1 MIKAYLFSDITRQI
15 SHTYYSLHGT
25 TIGPSKFFYNLKDYE
40 VRKFSLLES
49 FIYEVEIYPESVV
62 GCFDDYIEA
71 RKYKIIR
78 NVKFVEY
85 LNETNLSDEIAEEF
99 NAILNG
105 NYLDLSL
112 IVELRKLLKK
122 KILNLTIYERFKF
135 LVILNQA
142 KIDIPLIS
150 LEENYQIY
158 YIKLLE
164 FYGVSYDCSKLNYHK
179 SEIEEQKYFGNTEF
193 EILNHQTGYI
203 YDALFENRYYAS
215 NLIRARKITQ
225 AQFEVFCEGVRIGDY
240 IPNLDSSGLVSG
252 YKIPNKYLNI
262 CSLLFE
268 KYGYT
273 FVVSAN
279 PKDSVCDL
287 EEEIKCI
294 SKYVGDYKEIFF
306 VGISNGASIGAVQCG
321 KIEKSW
327 NTNNW
332 ES

>member
-15 SHTYYSLHGT
+15 DHTYYSLHGST
-25 TIGPSKFFYNLKDYE
+25 TGPSKFFYNLKDYK
-40 VRKFSLLES
+40 VSMLSLLEP

-85 LNETNLSDEIAEEF
+85 LKETNLSDEIAEEF

-105 NYLDLSL
+105 NDLDLSL
-112 IVELRKLLKK
+112 IVEFQKLLKN

-135 LVILNQA
+135 LVILNKT

-164 FYGVSYDCSKLNYHK
+164 FYGISYDCSKLNCHK

-193 EILNHQTGYI
+193 EILNNQTGYI
-203 YDALFENRYYAS
+203 YDALFDNHYYAS
-215 NLIRARKITQ
+215 NLIRARKVTQ
-225 AQFEVFCEGVRIGDY
+225 EQFEVFCEGVRTGDY

-262 CSLLFE
+262 FYPNISHLELENISSLI
-268 KYGYT
+268 
-273 FVVSAN
+273 AN
-279 PKDSVCDL
+279 WNIDTNIATKFLENNYMIDGVRYWNSYHRKVYETKKIFLKD
-287 EEEIKCI
+287 
-294 SKYVGDYKEIFF
+294 GF
-306 VGISNGASIGAVQCG
+306 
-321 KIEKSW
+321 KIIER
-327 NTNNW
+327 
-332 ES
+332 

>member
-15 SHTYYSLHGT
+15 EHTYYSLHGT
-25 TIGPSKFFYNLKDYE
+25 SIAPSKFFYNLKDYK
-40 VRKFSLLES
+40 VSMLSLLEP

-71 RKYKIIR
+71 RKYRIVREI
-78 NVKFVEY
+78 KFVEY
-85 LNETNLSDEIAEEF
+85 LKETNLSDEISEEF
-99 NAILNG
+99 NVILNG
-105 NYLDLSL
+105 NDLDLSL
-112 IVELRKLLKK
+112 IVEFQKLLKK

-135 LVILNQA
+135 LVILNQT

-193 EILNHQTGYI
+193 EILNNQTGYI
-203 YDALFENRYYAS
+203 YDSLFKNRYYAS
-215 NLIRARKITQ
+215 NLIRARKLTQ
-225 AQFEVFCEGVRIGDY
+225 EQFEVFCEGVRTGDY

-262 CSLLFE
+262 FYPNISHLELEDISSL
-268 KYGYT
+268 T
-273 FVVSAN
+273 AN
-279 PKDSVCDL
+279 WNIDTNIATKFLENNYMIEGFDYSSKECQKIIEAKKIFLKDD
-287 EEEIKCI
+287 
-294 SKYVGDYKEIFF
+294 F
-306 VGISNGASIGAVQCG
+306 
-321 KIEKSW
+321 KIIER
-327 NTNNW
+327 
-332 ES
+332 

>member
-15 SHTYYSLHGT
+15 DHTYYSLHGST
-25 TIGPSKFFYNLKDYE
+25 TGPSKFFYNLKDYK
-40 VRKFSLLES
+40 VSMLSLLEP

-85 LNETNLSDEIAEEF
+85 LKETNLSDEIAEEF

-105 NYLDLSL
+105 NDLDLSL
-112 IVELRKLLKK
+112 IVEFQKLLKN

-135 LVILNQA
+135 LVILNKT

-164 FYGVSYDCSKLNYHK
+164 FYGISYDCSKLNCHK

-193 EILNHQTGYI
+193 EILNNQTGYI
-203 YDALFENRYYAS
+203 YDALLDNRYYAS
-215 NLIRARKITQ
+215 NLIRARKVTQ
-225 AQFEVFCEGVRIGDY
+225 EQFEVFCEGIRTGDY

-262 CSLLFE
+262 FYPNISHLELENISSLI
-268 KYGYT
+268 
-273 FVVSAN
+273 AN
-279 PKDSVCDL
+279 WNIDTNIATKFLENNYMIERFDYSSKEWQKIIEAKKIFLKDDFKII
-287 EEEIKCI
+287 ER
-294 SKYVGDYKEIFF
+294 KEL
-306 VGISNGASIGAVQCG
+306 C
-321 KIEKSW
+321 
-327 NTNNW
+327 
-332 ES
+332 

>member
-262 CSLLFE
+262 FYPNISHLELEDISSLI
-268 KYGYT
+268 
-273 FVVSAN
+273 AN
-279 PKDSVCDL
+279 WNIDTNIATKFLENNYMIEGFDYRSKECQKIIEAKKIFLKDDFKII
-287 EEEIKCI
+287 ER
-294 SKYVGDYKEIFF
+294 KEL
-306 VGISNGASIGAVQCG
+306 C
-321 KIEKSW
+321 
-327 NTNNW
+327 
-332 ES
+332 

>member
-193 EILNHQTGYI
+193 EILTHQTGYI

-262 CSLLFE
+262 FYPNISHLELEDISSLI
-268 KYGYT
+268 
-273 FVVSAN
+273 AN
-279 PKDSVCDL
+279 WNIDTNIATKFLENNYMIEGFDYSSKECQKIIEAKKIFLKDDFKII
-287 EEEIKCI
+287 ER
-294 SKYVGDYKEIFF
+294 KEL
-306 VGISNGASIGAVQCG
+306 C
-321 KIEKSW
+321 
-327 NTNNW
+327 
-332 ES
+332 

>member
-262 CSLLFE
+262 FYPNISHLELEDISSLI
-268 KYGYT
+268 
-273 FVVSAN
+273 AN
-279 PKDSVCDL
+279 WNIDTNIATKFLENNYMIEGFDYSSKECQKIIEAKKIFLKD
-287 EEEIKCI
+287 
-294 SKYVGDYKEIFF
+294 GF
-306 VGISNGASIGAVQCG
+306 
-321 KIEKSW
+321 KIIER
-327 NTNNW
+327 N
-332 ES
+332 

>member
-15 SHTYYSLHGT
+15 DHTYYSLHGST
-25 TIGPSKFFYNLKDYE
+25 TGPSKFFYNLKDYK
-40 VRKFSLLES
+40 VSMLSLLEP

-85 LNETNLSDEIAEEF
+85 LKETNLSDEIAEEF

-105 NYLDLSL
+105 NDLDLSL
-112 IVELRKLLKK
+112 IVEFQKLLKN

-135 LVILNQA
+135 LVILNKT

-164 FYGVSYDCSKLNYHK
+164 FYGISYDCSKLNCHK

-193 EILNHQTGYI
+193 EILNNQTGYI
-203 YDALFENRYYAS
+203 YDALFDNHYYAS
-215 NLIRARKITQ
+215 NLIRARKVTQ
-225 AQFEVFCEGVRIGDY
+225 EQFEVFCEGVRTCDY

-262 CSLLFE
+262 FYPNISHLELENISSLI
-268 KYGYT
+268 
-273 FVVSAN
+273 AN
-279 PKDSVCDL
+279 WNIDTNIATKFLENNYMIEGFDYSSKEWQKIIEAKKIFLKDDFKII
-287 EEEIKCI
+287 ER
-294 SKYVGDYKEIFF
+294 KEL
-306 VGISNGASIGAVQCG
+306 C
-321 KIEKSW
+321 
-327 NTNNW
+327 
-332 ES
+332 

>member
-78 NVKFVEY
+78 NVKFAEY

-105 NYLDLSL
+105 NDLDLSL
-112 IVELRKLLKK
+112 IVEFQKLLKK

-135 LVILNQA
+135 LVILNQT

-262 CSLLFE
+262 FYPNISHLELEDISSLI
-268 KYGYT
+268 
-273 FVVSAN
+273 AN
-279 PKDSVCDL
+279 WNIDTNIATKFLENNYMIEGFDYSSKECQKIIEAKKIFLKDDFKII
-287 EEEIKCI
+287 ER
-294 SKYVGDYKEIFF
+294 KEL
-306 VGISNGASIGAVQCG
+306 C
-321 KIEKSW
+321 
-327 NTNNW
+327 
-332 ES
+332 

>member
-15 SHTYYSLHGT
+15 DHTYYSLHGST
-25 TIGPSKFFYNLKDYE
+25 TDPSKFFYNLKDYK
-40 VRKFSLLES
+40 VSMLSLLEP

-85 LNETNLSDEIAEEF
+85 LKETNLSDEIAEEF

-105 NYLDLSL
+105 NDLDLSL
-112 IVELRKLLKK
+112 IVEFQKLLKN

-135 LVILNQA
+135 LVILNKT

-164 FYGVSYDCSKLNYHK
+164 FYGISYDCSKLNCHK

-193 EILNHQTGYI
+193 EILNNQTGYI
-203 YDALFENRYYAS
+203 YDALFDNHYYAS
-215 NLIRARKITQ
+215 NLIRARKVTQ
-225 AQFEVFCEGVRIGDY
+225 EQFEVFCEGVRTGDY

-262 CSLLFE
+262 FYPNISHLELENISSLI
-268 KYGYT
+268 
-273 FVVSAN
+273 AN
-279 PKDSVCDL
+279 WNIDTNIATKFLENNYMIEGFDYSSKEWQKIIEAKKIFLKDDFKII
-287 EEEIKCI
+287 ER
-294 SKYVGDYKEIFF
+294 KEL
-306 VGISNGASIGAVQCG
+306 C
-321 KIEKSW
+321 
-327 NTNNW
+327 
-332 ES
+332 

>member
-15 SHTYYSLHGT
+15 DHTYYSLHGST
-25 TIGPSKFFYNLKDYE
+25 TGPSKFFYNLKDYK
-40 VRKFSLLES
+40 VSMLSLLEP

-85 LNETNLSDEIAEEF
+85 LKETNLSDEIAEEF
-99 NAILNG
+99 NSILNG
-105 NYLDLSL
+105 NDLDLSL
-112 IVELRKLLKK
+112 IVEFQKLLKN

-135 LVILNQA
+135 LVILNKT

-164 FYGVSYDCSKLNYHK
+164 FYGISYDCSKLNCHK

-193 EILNHQTGYI
+193 EILNNQTGYI
-203 YDALFENRYYAS
+203 YDALFDNHYYAS
-215 NLIRARKITQ
+215 NLIRARKVTQ
-225 AQFEVFCEGVRIGDY
+225 EQFEVFCEGVRTGDY

-262 CSLLFE
+262 FYPNISHLELENISSLI
-268 KYGYT
+268 
-273 FVVSAN
+273 AN
-279 PKDSVCDL
+279 WNIDTNIATKFLENNYMIEGFDYSSKEWQKIIEAKKIFLKDDFKII
-287 EEEIKCI
+287 ER
-294 SKYVGDYKEIFF
+294 KEL
-306 VGISNGASIGAVQCG
+306 C
-321 KIEKSW
+321 
-327 NTNNW
+327 
-332 ES
+332 

>member
-78 NVKFVEY
+78 KVKFVEY

-262 CSLLFE
+262 FYPNISHLELEDISSLI
-268 KYGYT
+268 
-273 FVVSAN
+273 AN
-279 PKDSVCDL
+279 WNIDTNIATKFLENNYMIEGFDYSSKECQKIIEAKKIFLKDDFKII
-287 EEEIKCI
+287 ER
-294 SKYVGDYKEIFF
+294 KEL
-306 VGISNGASIGAVQCG
+306 C
-321 KIEKSW
+321 
-327 NTNNW
+327 
-332 ES
+332 

>member
-15 SHTYYSLHGT
+15 DHTYYSLHGST
-25 TIGPSKFFYNLKDYE
+25 TGPSKFFYNLKDYK
-40 VRKFSLLES
+40 VSMLSLLDP

-85 LNETNLSDEIAEEF
+85 LKETDLSDEIAEEF

-105 NYLDLSL
+105 TYLDLSL
-112 IVELRKLLKK
+112 IVEIRKLLKR

-135 LVILNQA
+135 LVILNQT
-142 KIDIPLIS
+142 KIDVPLIS

-164 FYGVSYDCSKLNYHK
+164 FYGVPYDCSKLNCHK

-203 YDALFENRYYAS
+203 YDILFDNRYYAS
-215 NLIRARKITQ
+215 NLIRARKVTQ
-225 AQFEVFCEGVRIGDY
+225 EQFEVFCEGVRTGDY

-252 YKIPNKYLNI
+252 YKIPNQYLNI
-262 CSLLFE
+262 FYPNISHLELEDIGSLI
-268 KYGYT
+268 
-273 FVVSAN
+273 AN
-279 PKDSVCDL
+279 WNIDTNIATKFLENNYMIDGVRYWNSHSQKIIEAKKIFLKDGF
-287 EEEIKCI
+287 KT
-294 SKYVGDYKEIFF
+294 
-306 VGISNGASIGAVQCG
+306 
-321 KIEKSW
+321 IERNKLC
-327 NTNNW
+327 
-332 ES
+332 

>member
-1 MIKAYLFSDITRQI
+1 ML
-15 SHTYYSLHGT
+15 
-25 TIGPSKFFYNLKDYE
+25 
-40 VRKFSLLES
+40 SLLEP

-85 LNETNLSDEIAEEF
+85 LKETDLSDEIAEEF

-105 NYLDLSL
+105 NDLDLSL
-112 IVELRKLLKK
+112 IVEFQKLLKK

-135 LVILNQA
+135 LVILNQT

-215 NLIRARKITQ
+215 SLIRARKITQ

-262 CSLLFE
+262 FYPNISH
-268 KYGYT
+268 
-273 FVVSAN
+273 
-279 PKDSVCDL
+279 L
-287 EEEIKCI
+287 ELE
-294 SKYVGDYKEIFF
+294 
-306 VGISNGASIGAVQCG
+306 GISSLIANWNIDTNIATKFLENNYMIEGFDYSSKECQ
-321 KIEKSW
+321 KIIEAKKIFLKDDFKII
-327 NTNNW
+327 
-332 ES
+332 ERKELC

>member
-15 SHTYYSLHGT
+15 DHTYYSLHGST
-25 TIGPSKFFYNLKDYE
+25 TGPSKFFYNLKDYK
-40 VRKFSLLES
+40 VSMLSLLEP

-85 LNETNLSDEIAEEF
+85 LKETNLSDEIAEEF

-105 NYLDLSL
+105 NDLDLSL
-112 IVELRKLLKK
+112 IVEFQKLLKN

-135 LVILNQA
+135 LVILNKT

-164 FYGVSYDCSKLNYHK
+164 FYGISYDCSKLNCHK

-193 EILNHQTGYI
+193 EILNNQTGYI
-203 YDALFENRYYAS
+203 YDALFDNHYYAS
-215 NLIRARKITQ
+215 YLIRARKVTQ
-225 AQFEVFCEGVRIGDY
+225 EQFEVFCEGVRTGDY

-262 CSLLFE
+262 FYPNISHLELENISSLI
-268 KYGYT
+268 
-273 FVVSAN
+273 AN
-279 PKDSVCDL
+279 WNIDTNIATKFLENNYMIEGFDYSSKEWQKIIEAKKIFLKDDFKII
-287 EEEIKCI
+287 ER
-294 SKYVGDYKEIFF
+294 KEL
-306 VGISNGASIGAVQCG
+306 C
-321 KIEKSW
+321 
-327 NTNNW
+327 
-332 ES
+332 

>member
-15 SHTYYSLHGT
+15 DHTYYSLHGST
-25 TIGPSKFFYNLKDYE
+25 TGQSKFFYNLKDYK
-40 VRKFSLLES
+40 VSMLSLLEP

-85 LNETNLSDEIAEEF
+85 LKETNLSDEIAEEF

-105 NYLDLSL
+105 NDLDLSL
-112 IVELRKLLKK
+112 IVEFQKLLKN

-135 LVILNQA
+135 LVILNKT

-164 FYGVSYDCSKLNYHK
+164 FYGISYDCSKLNCHK

-193 EILNHQTGYI
+193 EILNNQTGYI
-203 YDALFENRYYAS
+203 YDALFDNHYYAS
-215 NLIRARKITQ
+215 NLIRARKVTQ
-225 AQFEVFCEGVRIGDY
+225 EQFEVFCEGVRTGDY

-262 CSLLFE
+262 FYPNISHLELENISSLI
-268 KYGYT
+268 
-273 FVVSAN
+273 AN
-279 PKDSVCDL
+279 WNIDTNIATKFL
-287 EEEIKCI
+287 ENNYMIEGFDYS
-294 SKYVGDYKEIFF
+294 SKEWQKIIEAKKIFF
-306 VGISNGASIGAVQCG
+306 KDDF
-321 KIEKSW
+321 KIIERK
-327 NTNNW
+327 
-332 ES
+332 ELC

>member
-193 EILNHQTGYI
+193 EILNNQTGYI
-203 YDALFENRYYAS
+203 YDALFNNRYYAS
-215 NLIRARKITQ
+215 NLIRARKVTQ
-225 AQFEVFCEGVRIGDY
+225 EQFEVFCEGVRTGDY

-262 CSLLFE
+262 FYPNISHLELEDISSLIENWNIDTNIATKF
-268 KYGYT
+268 
-273 FVVSAN
+273 
-279 PKDSVCDL
+279 L
-287 EEEIKCI
+287 ENNYLIEGFDYS
-294 SKYVGDYKEIFF
+294 SKECQKVIEAKKIFLKAGF
-306 VGISNGASIGAVQCG
+306 
-321 KIEKSW
+321 KIIERKALC
-327 NTNNW
+327 
-332 ES
+332 

>member
-25 TIGPSKFFYNLKDYE
+25 TIGPSKFYYNLKDYE

-262 CSLLFE
+262 FYPNISHLELEDISSLI
-268 KYGYT
+268 
-273 FVVSAN
+273 AN
-279 PKDSVCDL
+279 WNIDTNIATKFLENNYMIEGFDYSSKECQKIIEAKKIFLKDDFKII
-287 EEEIKCI
+287 ER
-294 SKYVGDYKEIFF
+294 KEL
-306 VGISNGASIGAVQCG
+306 C
-321 KIEKSW
+321 
-327 NTNNW
+327 
-332 ES
+332 

>member
-15 SHTYYSLHGT
+15 DHTYYSLHGT
-25 TIGPSKFFYNLKDYE
+25 TIGPSKFFYNLKDYK
-40 VRKFSLLES
+40 VSMLSLLEP

-85 LNETNLSDEIAEEF
+85 LKETDLSDEIAEEF

-105 NYLDLSL
+105 NDLDLSL
-112 IVELRKLLKK
+112 IVEFQKLLEK

-135 LVILNQA
+135 LVILNQT

-164 FYGVSYDCSKLNYHK
+164 FYKVPYDCSKLNCHK
-179 SEIEEQKYFGNTEF
+179 SEIEEQKYFGSNEF
-193 EILNHQTGYI
+193 EIINHQTGI
-203 YDALFENRYYAS
+203 IIDTLFKNPYYVS
-215 NLIRARKITQ
+215 NLIRARKVTQ
-225 AQFEVFCEGVRIGDY
+225 EQFEVFCEDIRTGGY

-252 YKIPNKYLNI
+252 YKIPNQYLNI
-262 CSLLFE
+262 FYPNISHLELEDIGSLI
-268 KYGYT
+268 
-273 FVVSAN
+273 AN
-279 PKDSVCDL
+279 WNIDTNIATKFLENNYMIEGFDYSNKECQKIIEAKKIFLKDDFKII
-287 EEEIKCI
+287 ER
-294 SKYVGDYKEIFF
+294 KEL
-306 VGISNGASIGAVQCG
+306 C
-321 KIEKSW
+321 
-327 NTNNW
+327 
-332 ES
+332 

>member
-62 GCFDDYIEA
+62 VCFDDYIEA

-262 CSLLFE
+262 FYPNISHLELEDISSLI
-268 KYGYT
+268 
-273 FVVSAN
+273 AN
-279 PKDSVCDL
+279 WNIDTNIATKFLENNYMIEGFDYSSKECQKIIEAKKIFLKDDFKII
-287 EEEIKCI
+287 ER
-294 SKYVGDYKEIFF
+294 KEL
-306 VGISNGASIGAVQCG
+306 C
-321 KIEKSW
+321 
-327 NTNNW
+327 
-332 ES
+332 

>member
-15 SHTYYSLHGT
+15 DHTYYSLHGST
-25 TIGPSKFFYNLKDYE
+25 TGPSKFFYNLKDYK
-40 VRKFSLLES
+40 VSMLSLLEP

-85 LNETNLSDEIAEEF
+85 LKETNLSDEIAEEF

-105 NYLDLSL
+105 NDLDLSL
-112 IVELRKLLKK
+112 IVEFQKLLKN

-135 LVILNQA
+135 LVILNKT

-164 FYGVSYDCSKLNYHK
+164 FYGISYDCSKLNCHK

-193 EILNHQTGYI
+193 EILNNQTGYI
-203 YDALFENRYYAS
+203 YDALFDNHYYAS
-215 NLIRARKITQ
+215 NLIRARKVTQ
-225 AQFEVFCEGVRIGDY
+225 EQFEVFCEGIRTGDY

-262 CSLLFE
+262 FYPNISHLELENISSLI
-268 KYGYT
+268 
-273 FVVSAN
+273 AN
-279 PKDSVCDL
+279 WNIDTNIATKFLENNYMIEGFDYSSKEWQKIIEAKKIFLKDDFKII
-287 EEEIKCI
+287 ER
-294 SKYVGDYKEIFF
+294 KEL
-306 VGISNGASIGAVQCG
+306 C
-321 KIEKSW
+321 
-327 NTNNW
+327 
-332 ES
+332 

>member
-15 SHTYYSLHGT
+15 EYTYYSLHGT
-25 TIGPSKFFYNLKDYE
+25 SIAPSKFFYNLKDYK
-40 VRKFSLLES
+40 VSMLSLLEP

-71 RKYKIIR
+71 RKYRIVREI
-78 NVKFVEY
+78 KFVEY
-85 LNETNLSDEIAEEF
+85 LKETNLSDEISEEF
-99 NAILNG
+99 NVILNG
-105 NYLDLSL
+105 NDLDLSL
-112 IVELRKLLKK
+112 IVEFQKLLKK

-135 LVILNQA
+135 LVILNQT

-193 EILNHQTGYI
+193 EILNNQTGYI
-203 YDALFENRYYAS
+203 YDSLFKNRYYAS
-215 NLIRARKITQ
+215 NLIRARKLTQ
-225 AQFEVFCEGVRIGDY
+225 EQFEVFCEGVRTGDY

-262 CSLLFE
+262 FYPNISHLELEDISSL
-268 KYGYT
+268 T
-273 FVVSAN
+273 AN
-279 PKDSVCDL
+279 WNIDTNIATKFLENNYMIEGFDYSSKECQKIIEAKKIFLKDD
-287 EEEIKCI
+287 
-294 SKYVGDYKEIFF
+294 F
-306 VGISNGASIGAVQCG
+306 
-321 KIEKSW
+321 KIIER
-327 NTNNW
+327 
-332 ES
+332 